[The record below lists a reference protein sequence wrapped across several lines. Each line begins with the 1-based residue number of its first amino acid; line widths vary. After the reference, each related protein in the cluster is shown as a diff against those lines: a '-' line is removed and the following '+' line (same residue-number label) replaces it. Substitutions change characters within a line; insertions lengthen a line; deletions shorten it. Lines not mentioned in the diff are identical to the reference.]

1 MRNESI
7 QNTNIQTIQKCRERV
22 TDIQIDRHMLRKF
35 YSNVLGKRKKILQ
48 YITVRNH
55 TLPILVSI
63 SANCKY
69 IFNLELNCLTEQ

>member
-1 MRNESI
+1 MRNKSI
-7 QNTNIQTIQKCRERV
+7 QNTNVQTNTKVPKKDDRQ
-22 TDIQIDRHMLRKF
+22 TDRHMLRKF